1 MNINKV
7 KSVES
12 YSLSY
17 KAILCDLWGVIHNGV
32 EIYASALTYLERMKE
47 HGIDVYLISNAPRP
61 NYVVQ
66 EGLTNKLGLNPDLYK
81 DIYTSGA
88 VSYTHLTLPTT
99 PYV

>member
-32 EIYASALTYLERMKE
+32 EIYTSALAYLC
-47 HGIDVYLISNAPRP
+47 L
-61 NYVVQ
+61 
-66 EGLTNKLGLNPDLYK
+66 L
-81 DIYTSGA
+81 YTSP
-88 VSYTHLTLPTT
+88 SPRD
-99 PYV
+99 